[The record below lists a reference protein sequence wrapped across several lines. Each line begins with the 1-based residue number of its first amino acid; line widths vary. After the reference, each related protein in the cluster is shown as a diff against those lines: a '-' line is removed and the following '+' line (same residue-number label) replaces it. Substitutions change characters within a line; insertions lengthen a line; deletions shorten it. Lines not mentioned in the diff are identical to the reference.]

1 MKGWPKRG
9 ILKVTTHPTIF
20 FVLPINEINSLSS
33 DMGVVI
39 ENDYFDIFDLLKDLE
54 TMRHNLYNKQK
65 QNNQDSQTHLVESA
79 EGDNAILLVEWV
91 QEESSE
97 AEDFIL
103 VESRKK
109 IR

>member
-1 MKGWPKRG
+1 
-9 ILKVTTHPTIF
+9 
-20 FVLPINEINSLSS
+20 
-33 DMGVVI
+33 MGVVI
-39 ENDYFDIFDLLKDLE
+39 ENDDFDIFDLLKDLE

-79 EGDNAILLVEWV
+79 EGDNTILLVEWV

-109 IR
+109 IYKIGKRSRYHLLASILGRYKKILINPRVKVEE